1 MAFSLKSNS
10 AALAQVHD
18 SLEEAA
24 RSCGA
29 THWQALRDIVIPLIK
44 PGMVAA
50 FFLIFLPAL
59 RELTT
64 SVLLYGPTTR
74 TIGVAIY
81 ALNEDG
87 ETVYACTLASIALMI
102 IVLGQLVIKQVTR
115 TRNEVV

>member
-1 MAFSLKSNS
+1 MRRRRGP
-10 AALAQVHD
+10 AAP
-18 SLEEAA
+18 
-24 RSCGA
+24 R
-29 THWQALRDIVIPLIK
+29 HWQALKDIVLPLIK

-87 ETVYACTLASIALMI
+87 ETVYAATLAVGGAGHHRASARLSSSGSR
-102 IVLGQLVIKQVTR
+102 VRDRRGQ
-115 TRNEVV
+115 